1 MTETALMRDILC
13 SVSALPGGLFWRV
26 NVGVSKSVD
35 GRTIRYGLPGQADIA
50 GCYRGR
56 HVEIEVKTPKGRLSI
71 HQERWK
77 DAVQRAGGVYVVARR
92 PADALEALSALDRF
106 DPDQERSPT
115 CMGE

>member
-13 SVSALPGGLFWRV
+13 SVSALPGALFWRV
-26 NVGVSKSVD
+26 NVGVSKTVD

-56 HVEIEVKTPKGRLSI
+56 HIEIEVKTPKGRLSL

-92 PADALEALSALDRF
+92 PADALEALDALNRATGS
-106 DPDQERSPT
+106 ERSPT